1 MPGLLISSDS
11 GSGVLHKLLI
21 KMDSNA
27 LMMTSS
33 LRYMDRYMPGLLR
46 PHIVGPVLS
55 QAAADMV
62 RFAELALHEQFETA
76 ARLVT
81 SELADLER

>member
-1 MPGLLISSDS
+1 MF
-11 GSGVLHKLLI
+11 HKLSI
-21 KMDSNA
+21 KLGSDA

-33 LRYMDRYMPGLLR
+33 VRSMDRCMPGLLR
-46 PHIVGPVLS
+46 PHSVGPVLS

-62 RFAELALHEQFETA
+62 RFAELALHEQLETA